1 MDKIN
6 YYLYHIPGKK
16 IGVTRDLISR
26 VVDQQGYSLDEVEVL
41 EQSTD
46 IDYIS
51 DRELEL
57 QQSYGYR
64 VDRQKYKDL
73 YINKPKNQNKMYIN
87 ATEQTSTFPV
97 PVSKLK
103 GRLMDMMGKTWETM
117 HGEFEINMD
126 TIAWIMDNVKT
137 SMYTTERSYIY
148 NKAFAKYFQVQ
159 DHSTKAE
166 RFPFGKDAY
175 QAYLDTLTTRA
186 NGNGNW
192 RYDSSESERFQKIRD
207 WAGERGL
214 YTKGD
219 TKTQFCKLMEEAGE
233 LGRAVLKNDNE
244 EFVDAIGDM
253 VVVLTNMAHLGG
265 TTIEECID
273 AAYKVISKRTGKMV
287 NGTFV
292 KDEK

>member
-26 VVDQQGYSLDEVEVL
+26 VVDQQGYSLDEIEVL
-41 EQSTD
+41 DQSRD

-73 YINKPKNQNKMYIN
+73 YINKIKPKPMNIN

-103 GRLMDMMGKTWETM
+103 GRLMDDMGKSWVTS
-117 HGEFEINMD
+117 HGKFEINMD
-126 TIAWIMDNVKT
+126 TIKWIMENVKT
-137 SMYTTERSYIY
+137 SMYTTERCYVY
-148 NKAFAKYFQVQ
+148 NKAFAKYFQT
-159 DHSTKAE
+159 SE
-166 RFPFGKDAY
+166 FPFGEDAY
-175 QAYLDTLTTRA
+175 QAYYSTLAKRSKL
-186 NGNGNW
+186 NGSMDYMNTDN
-192 RYDSSESERFQKIRD
+192 RFQLIRD

-219 TKTQFCKLMEEAGE
+219 KKTQFCKLMEEAGE
-233 LGRAVLKNDNE
+233 LGRAVLKDDQP